1 MRRSDREIESR
12 AQIDEIIR
20 GCEVCH
26 LGLTDGDQ
34 PYVVPVSFGYDGKSL
49 YFHSARDGRKIDVIA
64 ANPRVCVQ
72 FERRV
77 VLIPSETEACKWS
90 FAFESAIGFGL
101 VEELRDPEA
110 KALGL
115 NEIMQHYSGRQWE
128 FDPSTFARTRV
139 WRVTIEELTGK
150 QSSLKAP

>member
-1 MRRSDREIESR
+1 MRRADREITSR
-12 AQIDEIIR
+12 ERIDEIIR

-26 LGLTDGDQ
+26 LGMADGGE
-34 PYVVPVSFGYDGKSL
+34 PYVVPVSFGYDGHSV
-49 YFHSARDGRKIDVIA
+49 YFHSAREGRKLEAIA

-77 VLIPSETEACKWS
+77 VLMPSETEACEWS
-90 FAFESAIGFGL
+90 FAFESAIGFGV

-110 KALGL
+110 KAFGL
-115 NEIMQHYSGRQWE
+115 NQIMHHYSGRRWE
-128 FDPSTFARTRV
+128 FDPSTLARTRV
-139 WRVTIEELTGK
+139 WRVAIEELTGK